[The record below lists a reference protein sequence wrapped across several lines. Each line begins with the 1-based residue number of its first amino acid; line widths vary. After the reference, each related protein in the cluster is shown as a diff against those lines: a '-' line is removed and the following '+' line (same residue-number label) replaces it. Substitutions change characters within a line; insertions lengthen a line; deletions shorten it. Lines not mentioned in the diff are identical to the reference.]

1 MPCVFC
7 PTTIVNSA
15 ARPATIPRLDVDER
29 ELDRFLQRVSDL
41 RCFAGTK
48 LWRKR
53 KLYGL
58 GSEARSLDE
67 KHVNKVAG
75 RARRNS
81 RCQYKSRV
89 RFPYI

>member
-1 MPCVFC
+1 MRILSDRDSEFGCTRGHDSDV
-7 PTTIVNSA
+7 S
-15 ARPATIPRLDVDER
+15 DVDER
-29 ELDRFLQRVSDL
+29 ELDRFVQRVSDL

-67 KHVNKVAG
+67 EPH
-75 RARRNS
+75 
-81 RCQYKSRV
+81 
-89 RFPYI
+89 